1 MSRVILKHHQQTID
15 NLAGHFKGQADI
27 RAVIVGGSVAH
38 GFATKDSDLDIF
50 LLISEKGYQERFEKG
65 ELTYWNDSLTSY
77 DGYVDGK
84 YITVDFLKKV
94 AEKGSEPAR
103 FAFKDAFVVF
113 SRMNRLEVLLKS
125 ASRYPVEEKE
135 DKIEKFCAQFEAWKW
150 FAEEARKKNN
160 LYLLTRAT
168 ASFTLFAGRLILTHN
183 EMLYPYHKWFL
194 RVLGQAPDKPEGLL
208 EQIER
213 VLKKKGKA
221 DIEDLYN
228 MIGEFADW
236 GFNSSDWPNRF
247 MHDSE
252 LTWMDGKI
260 PVDDL

>member
-65 ELTYWNDSLTSY
+65 ELTYWNDRLTAY

-103 FAFKDAFVVF
+103 FAFKDAFIIF
-113 SRMNRLEVLLKS
+113 SSLNNLEELLNK

-135 DKIEKFCAQFEAWKW
+135 GKIEKFCTQFEAWKW
-150 FAEEARKKNN
+150 FIEEALKKNN
-160 LYLLTRAT
+160 LYLLTQAV
-168 ASFTLFAGRLILTHN
+168 SNYVLFAGRLILAHN

-208 EQIER
+208 EQIEV
-213 VLKKKGKA
+213 VLKRMKKD
-221 DIEDLYN
+221 DIDCLYN
-228 MIGEFADW
+228 MIGDFHDW
-236 GFNSSDWPNRF
+236 GVDPSSWPGRF
-247 MHDSE
+247 MLDSE

-260 PVDDL
+260 PMADL